1 MYKIGVIGDPE
12 STMGFLTIG
21 FSVSAVTDIGA
32 ARKALS
38 EMAAENYAIIYIT
51 ENFAMQLEEEIS
63 AFKKVSL
70 PAVITIP
77 GKDGAKGYG
86 LANIKKSVERAVGAD
101 VLFKD

>member
-12 STMGFLTIG
+12 STMGFLSIG
-21 FSVSAVTDIGA
+21 FSVSSVTDVA
-32 ARKALS
+32 AAKKALAQ
-38 EMAAENYAIIYIT
+38 MASENYAIIYIT

-63 AFKKVSL
+63 AYKNVSL

-86 LANIKKSVERAVGAD
+86 LANIKRSVERAVGAD